1 MKRLFFILVMAILP
15 FVSFAEGLNAIYSFS
30 TFNIP
35 SQKPYVEINTSI
47 QAKSLIY
54 MNNEATI
61 EFTLLIIKDSQIV
74 YVEKRDLKATQAN
87 SEASIIDIQR
97 VSLDNGQYSARFE
110 LKDKNTSMTPL
121 VIEDNFEINYPKNQ
135 IAVSSVQLID
145 SYKKTTSQ
153 NIRSKNGY
161 DLIPYLFDAIAENKN
176 TLTYYAEIY
185 NAEKE
190 FGKDSTYAISVVLE
204 SIKTGKKFEAIQ
216 KIKREKAR
224 EISVEIGNLDITSLP
239 QGGYYLVVEARNKN
253 NILYA
258 YSKTAFYRY
267 SNVDNNL
274 QSTIPSDAFVN
285 MISKDEID
293 ENIYCLIPI
302 ASEAQKTFILKHMKT
317 SSIDD
322 KKHFLYVFWRGI
334 NPENPNF
341 EWQSYMKEVKIVNEK
356 YSTKIKKGYET
367 EMGRVYL
374 QYGKPDVVIDEKFKA
389 TSGMRKSTL
398 ANQALNPLNAEF
410 SQDAISYMPYQIW
423 KYHNTPYGEVNKG
436 FVFYAPQNNLMEY
449 FLLHSDA
456 KGEPSD
462 VDWETRL
469 TRGNMPEGMSG
480 EAGLQFKRGY

>member
-74 YVEKRDLKATQAN
+74 YVEKRDLKATQAY

-267 SNVDNNL
+267 SNVDNNF
-274 QSTIPSDAFVN
+274 QSTIPADAFVN

-389 TSGMRKSTL
+389 TSGMRKSSL
-398 ANQALNPLNAEF
+398 ANQALNPLDGEF

-456 KGEPSD
+456 KG
-462 VDWETRL
+462 
-469 TRGNMPEGMSG
+469 
-480 EAGLQFKRGY
+480 